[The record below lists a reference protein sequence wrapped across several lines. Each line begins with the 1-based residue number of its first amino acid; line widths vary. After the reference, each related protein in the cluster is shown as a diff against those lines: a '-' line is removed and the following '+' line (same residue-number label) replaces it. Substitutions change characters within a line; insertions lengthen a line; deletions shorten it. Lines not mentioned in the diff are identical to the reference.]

1 MGNLVSGIAN
11 IFTGADKTAAAGAQS
26 AEQQRIAAEAST
38 FRPVGM
44 TTRFGSSQFTRTT
57 DPKTGLPYISEASYQ
72 PSAELANL
80 QNSLIGQFGG
90 GFDYATALQNAG
102 APIGGAAQGLFGLGQ
117 QFLPTSAQY
126 AASPEAQQVA
136 NYYNMVAQGIAP
148 SSFEAQ
154 ADPQAMEYANQLR
167 ALSGTVTPTSYD
179 PIAEAQR
186 ITQQQQDLLAGGRE
200 QQLSSLRN
208 QLFQTG
214 RRGLA
219 TGGTTT
225 GMQATNPEMAAYYN
239 SIAQQDAQIAA
250 GAQQQARANLQSDI
264 GLGTALGGQALS
276 TQQQAQSAAQQDV
289 FNRLGLGL
297 GYASQGLTTQQQA
310 QELSRQQLYG
320 NIAQGTG
327 LLTTGVG
334 LLGTQA
340 QLASQAYSPLQ
351 TLLGVSSQV
360 DNMAQMPYQ
369 LGIQLGQAQQPGQQA
384 FQQGISQAAQTQYNA
399 QAAANQAN
407 AGFWSGVIAGGAKIA
422 ASDLRLKENIKKVG
436 VLPSGL
442 NLYSY
447 EYKPEYKDK
456 PNAGYGTYIGVMAQ
470 EAEQLIPESVS
481 FDKDGFR
488 QVDYNL
494 IH

>member
-1 MGNLVSGIAN
+1 MGKLVSSVAN
-11 IFTGADKTAAAGAQS
+11 IFTGADKTAAAGAQA
-26 AEQQRIAAEAST
+26 AEQQRIAAQAAA

-57 DPKTGLPYISEASYQ
+57 DPATGLPYISAAGYQ
-72 PSAELANL
+72 AAPELASL
-80 QNSLIGQFGG
+80 QDRLIGQLGG
-90 GFDYATALQNAG
+90 GFDYASALQQAG
-102 APIGGAAQGLFGLGQ
+102 APIGAAAQGLFGLGQ

-154 ADPQAMEYANQLR
+154 ADPQALSFANQLR
-167 ALSGTVTPTSYD
+167 GLAGTVTPTSYD
-179 PIAEAQR
+179 PTAEAQR
-186 ITQQQQDLLAGGRE
+186 ITQQQQGLLSGGRE

-239 SIAQQDAQIAA
+239 AIAQQDAQIAA

-276 TQQQAQSAAQQDV
+276 TQQQAESIANQSLL
-289 FNRLGLGL
+289 NRLGLGL
-297 GYASQGLTTQQQA
+297 GYASQGLATQQQA
-310 QELSRQQLYG
+310 QELARQQLYG

-327 LLTTGVG
+327 LLGTGAG

-351 TLLGVSSQV
+351 TLLGVSGQV
-360 DNMAQMPYQ
+360 ENMAQMPLQ
-369 LGIQLGQAQQPGQQA
+369 LGLQLGTAQQPGQNA
-384 FQQGISQAAQTQYNA
+384 YSQGMAQAAQTQYGA
-399 QAAANQAN
+399 TAAANAAN
-407 AGFWSGVIAGGAKIA
+407 AGFWSGLISGGAQA
-422 ASDLRLKENIKKVG
+422 YGASQ
-436 VLPSGL
+436 
-442 NLYSY
+442 
-447 EYKPEYKDK
+447 
-456 PNAGYGTYIGVMAQ
+456 YGAKG
-470 EAEQLIPESVS
+470 
-481 FDKDGFR
+481 R
-488 QVDYNL
+488 
-494 IH
+494 